1 MTADEDSFT
10 AENEEDKEA
19 WAAMRAIHAAGPQLS
34 GPGFTE
40 DPVTGRVVRN
50 SKNAHNDGTF
60 WDGIP
65 VPPAPPKEKEDWEK
79 AVDQKTAEH
88 KEAWAKAQQEHTRK
102 ITQEERDAFAARQ
115 AMSQTE
121 LQALQEAQ
129 ALEQIKIMK
138 EVFPNSTSE
147 VSDRALATRELPVV
161 AESKTVLGNVFNA
174 EVSRHLEDRDRP
186 IQTAFKNEYLSVS
199 RLQAYEQCPRSFY
212 FKYVDKT
219 YAKIVDSEMG
229 AGTFGSF
236 LHEAHESIVKWVV
249 SEEFSGVVPG
259 DVIRDHARSAW
270 EKTEGAK
277 GIDLYAEGV
286 GYIRK
291 YFSHAIDCWDVV
303 DVEREFRIQV
313 GEFTILGYMDLV
325 KKTRLEA
332 GQGVKIVDYKSNRAM
347 YSKGDLDTNMQLA
360 VYTIAAKELYPW
372 AKSVE
377 AEMHMLRYGGKPQVA
392 NITPEVLEHTKDY
405 LIAMGRKTES
415 DKEWK
420 PILNANCG
428 YCEHKQHC
436 ELFDQATRLGM
447 PQTKSSADDL
457 LSVSAEREQVAKVAN
472 AAYARKKKLDE
483 QLKRA
488 LEETP
493 ELNLGE
499 HRYYLSHPSGGTE
512 YDPAAFF
519 KLLKHHGVPK
529 ERMQAMVKVEHRS
542 VEEFLKTFR
551 SAQAAGETW
560 ANAILQVEIE
570 ALAVKLD
577 GSPRLEMRKIK

>member
-10 AENEEDKEA
+10 AENEEDNES
-19 WAAMRAIHAAGPQLS
+19 WAAMRAILAAGPQLS

-40 DPVTGRVVRN
+40 DPITGRVARN
-50 SKNAHNDGTF
+50 KKD
-60 WDGIP
+60 
-65 VPPAPPKEKEDWEK
+65 APDREKEDWER

-88 KEAWAKAQQEHTRK
+88 KAAWAKAQQEHTRK
-102 ITQEERDAFAARQ
+102 ITQEELDAFAARQ

-129 ALEQIKIMK
+129 ALEHIKIMK

-147 VSDRALATRELPVV
+147 VADRAWATRELPAV
-161 AESKTVLGNVFNA
+161 AEPKTVLGNVF
-174 EVSRHLEDRDRP
+174 RP
-186 IQTAFKNEYLSVS
+186 IQTPFKNEYLSVS

-313 GEFTILGYMDLV
+313 GEFTVLGYMDLV
-325 KKTRLEA
+325 KKTRLEV

-360 VYTIAAKELYPW
+360 VYTVAAGELYPW

-392 NITPEVLEHTKDY
+392 NITPEVLEYTKDY
-405 LIAMGRKTES
+405 LVAMGRKTES

-457 LSVSAEREQVAKVAN
+457 LSVSVEREQVAKVAN

-512 YDPAAFF
+512 YDSAAFF
-519 KLLKHHGVPK
+519 KLLRHHGVPK
-529 ERMQAMVKVEHRS
+529 EMMQAMVKVEHRS

-560 ANAILQVEIE
+560 ANAILQAEIE
-570 ALAVKLD
+570 NLAVKLD